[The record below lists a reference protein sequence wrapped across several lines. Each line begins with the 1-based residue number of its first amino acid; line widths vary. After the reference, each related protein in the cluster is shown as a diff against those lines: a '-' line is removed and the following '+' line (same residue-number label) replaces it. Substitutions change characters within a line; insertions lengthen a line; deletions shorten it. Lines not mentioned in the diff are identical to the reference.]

1 MRVIGAGFGRTGTLS
16 LKQALER
23 LGFGPCHH
31 MMEVIDTPGQ
41 IHQWLALAKGRP
53 VSFDDLLAGYES
65 CVDWPAA
72 AYWRELA
79 DHYPD
84 AKVILTVRDPEAWL
98 ASMQATILKMRRRSP
113 LTAVRDALLAL
124 TRSDLAAMVKM
135 GRLTVDKRVFGGRIN
150 DPDRALRTFTEHID
164 EVKAAIAPERL
175 LVFDVRQGWEP
186 LCEFLAVPV
195 PDEPF
200 PRGNDAAAFAE
211 HNRTKV
217 APLLR
222 RHTRGAAGTR

>member
-1 MRVIGAGFGRTGTLS
+1 MT
-16 LKQALER
+16 
-23 LGFGPCHH
+23 
-31 MMEVIDTPGQ
+31 EVIDKPGQ

-53 VSFDDLLAGYES
+53 VAWDDLLAGYDS

-79 DHYPD
+79 EHYPD

-98 ASMQATILKMRRRSP
+98 ASMHATILKMRSRSP
-113 LTAVRDALLAL
+113 LAFVREALLAL

-135 GRLTVDKRVFGGRIN
+135 GRLTVDKRAFGGRMH
-150 DPDRALRTFTEHID
+150 DSEHMLRAFTEHID

-200 PRGNDAAAFAE
+200 PRGNDPAAFAE
-211 HNRTKV
+211 LNRTKV

-222 RHTRGAAGTR
+222 RRTRGAAGTR